1 MDLSFPVWIFIP
13 VLNIFWL
20 LCLCAHSGTWK
31 FILCFAQR
39 TFHTNAYII
48 YFKQLL
54 SLREVRLQSPV
65 GSSALLDDSTVFQ
78 LWLLHL
84 VKQRELIVIINM
96 SSPLTGARKPLPL
109 SQAGHDSCKWWEVI
123 ITMEFHCYHN
133 VYICSYAGLTM
144 VLAMRHLAE
153 ASSTQGV
160 V

>member
-1 MDLSFPVWIFIP
+1 MCTQWNLEIHTLF
-13 VLNIFWL
+13 
-20 LCLCAHSGTWK
+20 CATY
-31 FILCFAQR
+31 L
-39 TFHTNAYII
+39 HTNAYII

-65 GSSALLDDSTVFQ
+65 GSSALLDDSTVLQ

-123 ITMEFHCYHN
+123 ITMEFHCYHD

-153 ASSTQGV
+153 ASST
-160 V
+160 